1 MGVST
6 TKSQRFFPP
15 PFSGSETTTYP
26 LETRFEESQWHTLCL
41 CFCGFKTRL
50 RIQETIPDRCSPTY
64 NGGPIAG
71 LNYKRLDGQAQRRVT
86 VGQRFLSKCVQAHHD
101 TTIVLWCT
109 YTHQFLS
116 LDETKTWTDCWV
128 LSRNLLFPTI
138 PSFRWGWVFLEQ
150 MWILSWIQFTTHSIE
165 IVVVET
171 KQFVGSFENAI
182 LTQQTCGQR
191 SNRVA
196 ESKCRSLG
204 NDFSEW
210 ICYVFLM
217 SKCRGDWDLG
227 LYTTSVLAFGE
238 PQRNGKIRGKNV
250 FRRRKNQILP
260 LRCGSPNSSTE
271 VVHRP
276 RSQSPLNFDI
286 RNI

>member
-1 MGVST
+1 
-6 TKSQRFFPP
+6 
-15 PFSGSETTTYP
+15 
-26 LETRFEESQWHTLCL
+26 
-41 CFCGFKTRL
+41 
-50 RIQETIPDRCSPTY
+50 
-64 NGGPIAG
+64 
-71 LNYKRLDGQAQRRVT
+71 

-217 SKCRGDWDLG
+217 SKCRGDWDYICALFVH
-227 LYTTSVLAFGE
+227 LRKEKRCAMATSGKKRVSPA
-238 PQRNGKIRGKNV
+238 GKIGIWHCAALSACYTPLCTPGAGPPWPCTWPAEFQDSLMGPKWLIGFSSNKKERQKNKESWIFV
-250 FRRRKNQILP
+250 PMAAP
-260 LRCGSPNSSTE
+260 LGFLFWMQ
-271 VVHRP
+271 
-276 RSQSPLNFDI
+276 RSN
-286 RNI
+286 